1 MYIVKDGSEQDW
13 TQIVKL
19 LSFFL
24 VFIEIRTASSNYFK
38 IVYEIQNHQ
47 NGDVMS
53 QRKSFS
59 GPMKL
64 TVIEVILISYL
75 TESGILWNMVSKYVH
90 FFISSTHRNSALTQV
105 WLKISIRDSVK
116 LLSKEF
122 DNFNLRKYKR

>member
-1 MYIVKDGSEQDW
+1 MYIVKDGAEQDW
-13 TQIVKL
+13 THIVKVW
-19 LSFFL
+19 SFFL

-38 IVYEIQNHQ
+38 TVYEIQNHQ

-64 TVIEVILISYL
+64 SVIEIILISYL
-75 TESGILWNMVSKYVH
+75 TESGILWNMVWKYVH

-105 WLKISIRDSVK
+105 WIKISIRDSVK

-122 DNFNLRKYKR
+122 DDFNLRKYKR

>member
-1 MYIVKDGSEQDW
+1 M
-13 TQIVKL
+13 
-19 LSFFL
+19 
-24 VFIEIRTASSNYFK
+24 
-38 IVYEIQNHQ
+38 YEIQNHQ

-64 TVIEVILISYL
+64 SVIEVILISYL
-75 TESGILWNMVSKYVH
+75 TESGILWNMVSKHVH